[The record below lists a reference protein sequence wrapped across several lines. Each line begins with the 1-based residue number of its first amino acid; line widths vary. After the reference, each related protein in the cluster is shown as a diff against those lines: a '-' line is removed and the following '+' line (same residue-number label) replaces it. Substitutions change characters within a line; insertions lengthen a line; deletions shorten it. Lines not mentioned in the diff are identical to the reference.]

1 MIDYRYEV
9 FLVVARH
16 LSFSKAAEH
25 LFISQPAV
33 SKHIRQLEGELGT
46 ALFIRKGNATLLTPA
61 GEQLLEELLPA
72 KRIQKGI
79 RTYFDSLK
87 KEEEIKGEIKI
98 GASTTFSLYVIP
110 KILASLHR
118 EVPGAQILLV
128 NGNSETILK
137 ALDSQEIDL
146 ACVES
151 FHHTNSYQSEPF
163 MVDEIIP
170 VCASSSPYAKDNLP
184 FGELIHCRMALR
196 ERGSGTLAILTQ
208 SFDQHGIKLNE
219 LNVIARLGGTE
230 ALKNYL
236 IEAEAIGFLSRLAVQ
251 KELKSGAL
259 KEIKVPGFQVM
270 REFSFVTRKGEE
282 TLGLMRNLIRKA
294 RLIYNGKL

>member
-9 FLVVARH
+9 FLIVARH

-61 GEQLLEELLPA
+61 GVQLLEELLPA

-87 KEEEIKGEIKI
+87 KDEEIKGEIKI

-151 FHHTNSYQSEPF
+151 FHHTNTYQSEPF
-163 MVDEIIP
+163 MLDEIIP
-170 VCASSSPYAKDNLP
+170 VCASSSPYAKDSLP
-184 FGELIHCRMALR
+184 FEELIHCRMALR

-208 SFDQHGIKLNE
+208 SFEKHGIKLND

-282 TLGLMRNLIRKA
+282 TLGLMRSLVRKA
-294 RLIYNGKL
+294 RIIYNEKL

>member
-33 SKHIRQLEGELGT
+33 SKHIQQLEGELGA
-46 ALFIRKGNATLLTPA
+46 ALFVRKGNMILLTPA
-61 GEQLLEELLPA
+61 GDQLLEELQPA
-72 KRIQKGI
+72 VRIQKGI
-79 RTYFDSLK
+79 RTYFDALK
-87 KEEEIKGEIKI
+87 KDEEIKGEIKI
-98 GASTTFSLYVIP
+98 GASTTSSLYVIP
-110 KILASLHR
+110 KILAALHR
-118 EVPGAQILLV
+118 EIPGAQILLL

-137 ALDSQEIDL
+137 ALDSQEIDM

-151 FHHTNSYQSEPF
+151 FHHTNAYQSEPF
-163 MVDEIIP
+163 MLDGIIP
-170 VCASSSPYAKDNLP
+170 VCASSSPYAKDKLP
-184 FGELIHCRMALR
+184 FEELVHCRMALR
-196 ERGSGTLAILTQ
+196 ERGSGTLATLSQ
-208 SFDQHGIKLNE
+208 AFEERGIKLFE

-236 IEAEAIGFLSRLAVQ
+236 IEAEAVGFLSRLAVQ
-251 KELKSGAL
+251 KELKSGVL
-259 KEIKVPGFQVM
+259 KEINVPGFEVM

-282 TLGLMRNLIRKA
+282 RHGLMRKFIRKA
-294 RLIYNGKL
+294 RTIYNEKL